1 MKYCDEYAA
10 LLDLFVDGECTP
22 EEAERVRKHLAVCEG
37 CRTYVADAYAI
48 REAFPTFEDTQV
60 PEGFADAVCAAVRA
74 DAAPRKKKNRWV
86 KVVLSLTACAA
97 VIAAAAQL
105 APLYGGGST
114 AASTASSAA
123 DSAETEERKSS
134 GMQEFAALGAPDTGS
149 VESGTQSAGTSD
161 SGAAGN
167 NQTLMADTVQPS
179 QSGTDG
185 LAPKEGADLYTAQS
199 EAGEKR
205 YAQWISV
212 TKAEI
217 GTLLDGYVGTQS
229 FDSVSGETFTRY
241 ELSRED
247 FEAILAQLKSPRVTV
262 DDNAGTE
269 LCCIAVY
276 P

>member
-22 EEAERVRKHLAVCEG
+22 EEAERVRQHLAVCEG
-37 CRTYVADAYAI
+37 CRAYVADAYAI

-74 DAAPRKKKNRWV
+74 DAAPRKKKHRWV
-86 KVVLSLTACAA
+86 KAAVSLAACAA
-97 VIAAAAQL
+97 IIAAALQL
-105 APLYGGGST
+105 VPLYGGGST

-123 DSAETEERKSS
+123 GSAQAGERKNA
-134 GMQEFAALGAPDTGS
+134 GMQEFAALAAPDTGS
-149 VESGTQSAGTSD
+149 AGSGTQSSDTSG
-161 SGAAGN
+161 GAAEN
-167 NQTLMADTVQPS
+167 NQTLMADTAQPA
-179 QSGTDG
+179 QSGTAD
-185 LAPKEGADLYTAQS
+185 LVPKEGANLYTAQS

-205 YAQWISV
+205 YAEWVSV

-217 GTLLDGYVGTQS
+217 GTLLDGYTGTQS

-247 FEAILAQLKSPRVTV
+247 FETIIARLKNPQVTV

-269 LCCIAVY
+269 LCCIVVY